1 MGWFEEQVK
10 KRKKLDEMTFEDSF
24 LSLAG
29 IRSEKQKNLSD
40 EAVRDNFVISQILS
54 YFHHQMISIPNNID
68 NFKDKLTYALSQFD
82 IEYHKVE
89 LNENYVGD
97 PNAPLLMF
105 TIVNDIPVVLFPKGK
120 DKYAYINY
128 HTGKK
133 VKIDA
138 SLVNKLEIEA
148 YSFYRPLP
156 SKKVSIKEYF
166 RYITKSVRPL
176 DIVLLVLNATSLSN

>member
-40 EAVRDNFVISQILS
+40 EAVRDNYVISQILS

-120 DKYAYINY
+120 DKYAYVNY

-138 SLVNKLEIEA
+138 ELVNKLEIEA

-156 SKKVSIKEYF
+156 SKKNINKRIFQIYYKVC
-166 RYITKSVRPL
+166 
-176 DIVLLVLNATSLSN
+176 